1 MKIKTIYTR
10 VTCALL
16 ALFLLLLCSCN
27 STEPTDVTDEPSDES
42 NNVYVVRSRVN
53 VKAGEYFSTV
63 ELEIVKMPESEAP
76 EGYCSKKADVLG
88 RMLIANVKEGDI
100 ITESILSPD
109 KESDGKEENDMNTE
123 DARAQGYVIVTD
135 YLNVNSGKDLSRAIQ
150 KIIDDN
156 PRRTIYFPD
165 GEYCI
170 SQPICTSSNSE
181 TAVSLHLSNFA
192 VIKAMNWQAHDQHM
206 IRLGVKDKTFTIHN
220 SGSNYYLYG
229 GCIDGAGVAKGVS
242 IEGGRET
249 SIRNVSIKAV
259 TQGLH
264 VIYNAE
270 YGSNDA
276 DIDTVHIVG
285 MNLPGSIGVIVDGY
299 DNTLTDMRIAG
310 FEVGI
315 KLNGAG
321 NFLRYLHTLYIYSDN
336 YDYKD
341 SIGFWD
347 ASGGNWYDVCYPDNF
362 ATGFRTS
369 GHTMSVYSDC
379 YAYWYSSNGG
389 VQTAFASDGKFNSI
403 VKSYRVDFH
412 DDTLNVFLK
421 VGEAGGGGA
430 IEYPIFEVEKTS
442 DKTYE
447 SYLEGRVI
455 WRK

>member
-1 MKIKTIYTR
+1 MTKR
-10 VTCALL
+10 VIFARIFFVMLALL
-16 ALFLLLLCSCN
+16 MLLLCSCEQDIAHE
-27 STEPTDVTDEPSDES
+27 STSTDVMVEAVRVRTDIKKGEYIAARDLEIIETEKNELPDGYLSKKTDAIGR
-42 NNVYVVRSRVN
+42 VVN
-53 VKAGEYFSTV
+53 VDVSAG
-63 ELEIVKMPESEAP
+63 
-76 EGYCSKKADVLG
+76 DVLTG
-88 RMLIANVKEGDI
+88 SMLAPKKENNSKEDNVDTNE
-100 ITESILSPD
+100 
-109 KESDGKEENDMNTE
+109 
-123 DARAQGYVIVTD
+123 ARDLGYVIVTD
-135 YLNVNSGKDLSRAIQ
+135 YLKVNSGRDVSKDIQ
-150 KIIDDN
+150 AVIDEN

-165 GEYCI
+165 GEYLI

-192 VIKAMNWQAHDQHM
+192 VIKAMNWRDKDLHM
-206 IRLGVKDKTFTIHN
+206 IRLGVIDKTFAIHN

-229 GCIDGAGVAKGVS
+229 GCIDGSGVAKGVS

-249 SIRNVSIKAV
+249 SIRNVSIKSV

-285 MNLPGSIGVIVDGY
+285 MNLPGSIGVIVDGF
-299 DNTLTDMRIAG
+299 DNTFTDMRIAG

-315 KLNGAG
+315 KLSGAG

-341 SIGFWD
+341 SIGFLD
-347 ASGGNWYDVCYPDNF
+347 VSGGNWYDVCYPDNF
-362 ATGFRTS
+362 ATGFRTA

-379 YAYWYSSNGG
+379 YAYWYSSKGG
-389 VQTAFASDGKFNSI
+389 VETAFASDGKFNSI

-412 DDTLNVFLK
+412 DDTHNTFLK
-421 VGEAGGGGA
+421 VGEAGGGG
-430 IEYPIFEVEKTS
+430 IFEYPIFEESKTE
-442 DKTYE
+442 DRTYRD
-447 SYLEGRVI
+447 YLAGKVI

>member
-1 MKIKTIYTR
+1 MTKRMIFKRIA
-10 VTCALL
+10 CAML
-16 ALFLLLLCSCN
+16 AAFALLLCSCERDEQK
-27 STEPTDVTDEPSDES
+27 EPVGIDKVVEVVKIKVDAAKGEYIAAKDVEIADVRKDELPEGYLVKKTDAIGRMLDTD
-42 NNVYVVRSRVN
+42 
-53 VKAGEYFSTV
+53 VKAGDILTEGM
-63 ELEIVKMPESEAP
+63 LAP
-76 EGYCSKKADVLG
+76 KKNAG
-88 RMLIANVKEGDI
+88 
-100 ITESILSPD
+100 S
-109 KESDGKEENDMNTE
+109 KEENVNTSE
-123 DARAQGYVIVTD
+123 ARDLGYVIITD
-135 YLNVNSGKDLSRAIQ
+135 YVRVNAGRDVSRDIQ
-150 KIIDDN
+150 KVIDEN

-165 GEYCI
+165 GEYLI
-170 SQPICTSSNSE
+170 SNPICTSSNSE

-192 VIKAMNWQAHDQHM
+192 VIKAMNWQQPDLHM
-206 IRLGVKDKTFTIHN
+206 IRLGVINKTFSIHN

-229 GCIDGAGVAKGVS
+229 GCIDGSGVAKGVS

-249 SIRNVSIKAV
+249 SIRNVSIKSV

-285 MNLPGSIGVIVDGY
+285 MNLPGSIGVIVDGF

-315 KLNGAG
+315 KLSGAG

-341 SIGFWD
+341 SIGFLD
-347 ASGGNWYDVCYPDNF
+347 VSGGNWYDVCYPDNF
-362 ATGFRTS
+362 ATGFRTA

-379 YAYWYSSNGG
+379 YAYWYSSKGG
-389 VQTAFASDGKFNSI
+389 VETAFASDGKFNSI

-412 DDTLNVFLK
+412 DDTLNTFLK
-421 VGEAGGGGA
+421 VGEAGGGGV
-430 IEYPIFEVEKTS
+430 IEYPIFEENKTE
-442 DKTYE
+442 DRTYE
-447 SYLEGRVI
+447 SYLAGKVI

>member
-1 MKIKTIYTR
+1 MTKRIIFAR
-10 VTCALL
+10 IFFVMLALL
-16 ALFLLLLCSCN
+16 MLLLCSCEKDIAHE
-27 STEPTDVTDEPSDES
+27 STSTDVMVEAVRVRADIKKGEYIAARDLEIIETEKNELPDGYLSKKTDAIGR
-42 NNVYVVRSRVN
+42 VVN
-53 VKAGEYFSTV
+53 VDVSAG
-63 ELEIVKMPESEAP
+63 
-76 EGYCSKKADVLG
+76 DVL
-88 RMLIANVKEGDI
+88 
-100 ITESILSPD
+100 TESMLAPK
-109 KESDGKEENDMNTE
+109 KENNSKEDNVDTNE
-123 DARAQGYVIVTD
+123 ARDLGYVIVTD
-135 YLNVNSGKDLSRAIQ
+135 YLKVNSGRDVSKDIQ
-150 KIIDDN
+150 AVIDEN

-165 GEYCI
+165 GEYLI

-192 VIKAMNWQAHDQHM
+192 VIKAMNWRDKDLHM
-206 IRLGVKDKTFTIHN
+206 IRLGVIDKTFAIHN

-229 GCIDGAGVAKGVS
+229 GCIDGSGVAKGVS

-249 SIRNVSIKAV
+249 SIRNVSIKSV

-285 MNLPGSIGVIVDGY
+285 MNLPGSIGVIVDGF
-299 DNTLTDMRIAG
+299 DNTFTDMRIAG

-315 KLNGAG
+315 KLSGAG

-341 SIGFWD
+341 SIGFLD
-347 ASGGNWYDVCYPDNF
+347 VSGGNWYDVCYPDNF
-362 ATGFRTS
+362 ATGFRTA

-379 YAYWYSSNGG
+379 YAYWYSSKGG
-389 VQTAFASDGKFNSI
+389 VETAFASDGKFNSI

-412 DDTLNVFLK
+412 DDTHNTFLK
-421 VGEAGGGGA
+421 VGEAGGGG
-430 IEYPIFEVEKTS
+430 IFEYPIFEESKTE
-442 DKTYE
+442 DRTYRD
-447 SYLEGRVI
+447 YLAGKVI

>member
-1 MKIKTIYTR
+1 MTKRIIFAR
-10 VTCALL
+10 IFFVMLALL
-16 ALFLLLLCSCN
+16 MLLLCSCEQDIAHE
-27 STEPTDVTDEPSDES
+27 STSTDVMVEA
-42 NNVYVVRSRVN
+42 VRVRADI
-53 VKAGEYFSTV
+53 KKGEYIAARD
-63 ELEIVKMPESEAP
+63 LEIIETEKNELPD
-76 EGYCSKKADVLG
+76 GYLSKKTDAIGRVVNIDVSAGDVL
-88 RMLIANVKEGDI
+88 
-100 ITESILSPD
+100 TESMLAPK
-109 KESDGKEENDMNTE
+109 KENNSKEDNVDTNE
-123 DARAQGYVIVTD
+123 ARDLGYVIVTD
-135 YLNVNSGKDLSRAIQ
+135 YLKVNSGRDVSKDIQ
-150 KIIDDN
+150 AVIDEN

-165 GEYCI
+165 GEYLI

-192 VIKAMNWQAHDQHM
+192 VIKAMNWQDKDLHM
-206 IRLGVKDKTFTIHN
+206 IRLGVIDKTFAIHN

-229 GCIDGAGVAKGVS
+229 GCIDGSGVAKGVS

-249 SIRNVSIKAV
+249 SIRNVSIKSV

-285 MNLPGSIGVIVDGY
+285 MNLPGSIGVIVDGF

-315 KLNGAG
+315 KLSGAG

-341 SIGFWD
+341 SIGFLD
-347 ASGGNWYDVCYPDNF
+347 VSGGNWYDVCYPDNF
-362 ATGFRTS
+362 ATGFRTA

-379 YAYWYSSNGG
+379 YAYWYSSKGG
-389 VQTAFASDGKFNSI
+389 VETAFASDGKFNSI

-412 DDTLNVFLK
+412 DDTHNTFLK
-421 VGEAGGGGA
+421 VGEAGGGG
-430 IEYPIFEVEKTS
+430 IFEYPIFEESKTE
-442 DKTYE
+442 DRTYRD
-447 SYLEGRVI
+447 YLAGKVI